1 MKLYIEY
8 GISKAALDMATKQ
21 FALELG
27 PHGIRV
33 NSVNPAGVLTDFSKE
48 LFKANPGLEEKFNSL
63 APLGRQVEVREAVDP
78 ILYLLSDHSSMVT
91 GTTHVVDGGVLS
103 HIPV

>member
-1 MKLYIEY
+1 MNAVKLGLEY

-33 NSVNPAGVLTDFSKE
+33 NSVNPAGVLTDPVKE
-48 LFKANPGLEEKFNSL
+48 YFKDNPVTEEKYNSIT
-63 APLGRQVEVREAVDP
+63 PLG
-78 ILYLLSDHSSMVT
+78 
-91 GTTHVVDGGVLS
+91 GGGGGGRLRYERLWGRFY
-103 HIPV
+103 IY